1 MQRLD
6 ENYISLVKDILE
18 NGHQKGDRT
27 GTGTR
32 SVFGRQFRHNMK
44 DGFPLLTT
52 KKMAWKTMVTELI
65 YFLRG
70 ETNIKYLIDNNCRI
84 WNGDLAKY
92 HGVDVDDYETLVKE
106 DCNLY
111 ECGSLYPN
119 QWRNFGGM
127 NYGRKRI
134 TIPFVSNFKPFDV
147 SGEVVRYKTKDY
159 GEYVI
164 IDTIQLG
171 ERNETHYKVQFLNT
185 NSVKII
191 RKDKLNTNIVDVYSP
206 SKLGVACVGSYDKT
220 THNLSKIKNI
230 WNGMIDRCY
239 NKEND
244 NYEYYGGKGVY
255 VENRWL
261 CFEYFIEDLHKIRQ
275 WDLKNNNWD
284 EFNLDKDVFGCGF
297 KYSLVDCCWLH
308 KNDNTRKSKEKY
320 EYTVTNNSST
330 HKFINHVEFIGD
342 FGINNQGNF
351 ASMLRGDRAN
361 CEGWSL
367 VGKEKINEGIDQ
379 IQTVINQLKN
389 EPDSRRIIVTAW
401 NPNQLSDLV
410 LPACHNMFQFY
421 TRELTYDEMWNSLTD
436 REKSGLVKTTVGET
450 YNGIDCRNEDIN
462 LWVEN
467 FNKPRRAISLLFNM
481 RSSDVGLGLPFNISS
496 YGILLILIAKMVN
509 MVPEELI
516 GNLGDTHLYSNHID
530 PIKEQLDRVG
540 YELPTVKFS
549 DSLNKS
555 IKEKHFDVDLTKW
568 FESIKSEDFILEN
581 YVSHPKIVLPLSN

>member
-70 ETNIKYLIDNNCRI
+70 ETDIKYLVDNKCRI

-92 HGVDVDDYETLVKE
+92 HGVNIDDYETLVKT
-106 DCNLY
+106 DSNLY
-111 ECGSLYPN
+111 EGGALYPY
-119 QWRNFGGM
+119 QWRNFGGG

-134 TIPFVSNFKPFDV
+134 TIPFITNFKSFAVGDDA
-147 SGEVVRYKTKDY
+147 VRYKTKDY

-164 IDTIQLG
+164 IGTLQLG
-171 ERNETHYKVQFLNT
+171 ERNETHYEVQFLNT
-185 NSVKII
+185 KSIKII

-206 SKLGVACVGSYDKT
+206 SKLGVACVGSYDKSLP
-220 THNLSKIKNI
+220 NLSKIKNI
-230 WNGMIDRCY
+230 WNSMIDRCY
-239 NKEND
+239 NTEND
-244 NYEYYGGKGVY
+244 NYMYYGGKGVY

-261 CFEYFIEDLHKIRQ
+261 CLEYFIEDLSKIKQ
-275 WDLKNNNWD
+275 WDLKIKAWD
-284 EFNLDKDVFGCGF
+284 DFNLDKDVFGCGF
-297 KYSLVDCCWLH
+297 KYSLENCCWLH
-308 KNDNTRKSKEKY
+308 KSDNTRKSKEKY
-320 EYTVTNNSST
+320 LYTITNGTSSYE
-330 HKFINHVEFIGD
+330 FVNHVD
-342 FGINNQGNF
+342 FLTTFKVKNQGNF
-351 ASMLRGDRAN
+351 ASMLRGDRIN

-367 VGKEKINEGIDQ
+367 VNKTLISNGVDQ

-389 EPDSRRIIVTAW
+389 EPDSRRIIVTSW
-401 NPNQLSDLV
+401 NPNQLINLS

-421 TRELTYDEMWNSLTD
+421 TRELTYDEMWDSLTNK
-436 REKSGLVKTTVGET
+436 EKRGITKSLVGET
-450 YNGIDCRNEDIN
+450 YNGIDSRMEDIN

-481 RSSDVGLGLPFNISS
+481 RSSDVGLGLPFNIAS
-496 YGILLILIAKMVN
+496 YGLLLQLIGRVVN

-530 PIKEQLDRVG
+530 PIKEQLNRVG

-555 IKEKHFDVDLTKW
+555 IKEKRFDVDLTKW
-568 FESIKSEDFILEN
+568 IESIKPEDFILEN